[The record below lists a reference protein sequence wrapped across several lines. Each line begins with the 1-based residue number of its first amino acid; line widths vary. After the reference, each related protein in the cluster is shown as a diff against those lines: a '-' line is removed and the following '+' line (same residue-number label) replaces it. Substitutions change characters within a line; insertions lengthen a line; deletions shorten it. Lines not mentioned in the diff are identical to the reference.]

1 MGGRAHIDDV
11 IGCVVQILAK
21 LLEAL
26 GGTAVVVNEGARVRS
41 QAVGKSGVVGLG
53 VWCGSG
59 VGCVGGWIGEAPAR
73 GGCCRKAEV
82 NSRCEN

>member
-41 QAVGKSGVVGLG
+41 QAVGKSGVVGLS

-59 VGCVGGWIGEAPAR
+59 VGLWGVWGGG
-73 GGCCRKAEV
+73 
-82 NSRCEN
+82 

>member
-41 QAVGKSGVVGLG
+41 QAVGKSGVVVLS

-59 VGCVGGWIGEAPAR
+59 VGLWGVWGGG
-73 GGCCRKAEV
+73 
-82 NSRCEN
+82 

>member
-41 QAVGKSGVVGLG
+41 QAVGKSGVVVLS

-59 VGCVGGWIGEAPAR
+59 VGLWGVWVGG
-73 GGCCRKAEV
+73 
-82 NSRCEN
+82 